1 VTYHTDEFDSICG
14 HGQAGNSS
22 WAWQMALP
30 VTGQTPSLAR
40 QATREVLAGWR
51 VTHMEETAI
60 LLVSELVTN
69 SVRHACTQG
78 SRLALRLEIAR
89 TSLRIEIH
97 DGDPRWPEPSTTT
110 GLDESGFG
118 LVLVDALA
126 DKWGVRDT
134 ATGKAVWAELDVRR
148 EHKLA

>member
-1 VTYHTDEFDSICG
+1 
-14 HGQAGNSS
+14 
-22 WAWQMALP
+22 MALP
-30 VTGQTPSLAR
+30 VAGQAPSLAR

-51 VTHMEETAI
+51 VTHLEETAA

-78 SRLALRLEIAR
+78 TGLALRLEIAG

-97 DGDPRWPEPSTTT
+97 DGDPRWPEPSTAT

-134 ATGKAVWAELDVRR
+134 ATGKAVWAELDARG

>member
-1 VTYHTDEFDSICG
+1 MTYHTDEFGGICG
-14 HGQAGNSS
+14 PGQAGSSS

-30 VTGQTPSLAR
+30 FNGQAPSLAR

-51 VTHMEETAI
+51 ATHMEETAI

-78 SRLALRLEIAR
+78 SMLALRLEIVQ

-97 DGDPRWPEPSTTT
+97 DGDPRWPKPATMT

-126 DKWGVRDT
+126 DKWGVCDT
-134 ATGKAVWAELDVRR
+134 ATGKAVWAELDARR
-148 EHKLA
+148 EHRLA

>member
-1 VTYHTDEFDSICG
+1 MDEFGGTCG
-14 HGQAGNSS
+14 HGQTGDLS
-22 WAWQMALP
+22 WAWKMALP
-30 VTGQTPSLAR
+30 VAGQTPRLAR
-40 QATREVLAGWR
+40 QATREVLARWR
-51 VTHMEETAI
+51 VTHLEETAV

-78 SRLALRLEIAR
+78 SMLALRLEIAR

-97 DGDPRWPEPSTTT
+97 DGDPRWPMPSTTT

-134 ATGKAVWAELDVRR
+134 ATGKAVWAELDARR